1 MTAEQLKK
9 ANEIQKEI
17 DKIEETFKMLDS
29 TIKWEEGMSSPVKS
43 FIRLINASLKFGEEP
58 QAHVLLFRGT
68 GAYGSDI
75 PVDLD
80 FVKYLRSYFQDRLD
94 EKKKELGDI

>member
-1 MTAEQLKK
+1 MTSEQLKK

-17 DKIEETFKMLDS
+17 DRIDETFKMLDS
-29 TIKWEEGMSSPVKS
+29 TIKWEEGKESPVKS
-43 FIRLINASLKFGEEP
+43 FIRLMNTSLKLGEEP
-58 QAHVLLFRGT
+58 RAHVILFRGT
-68 GAYGSDI
+68 GTYGSDI

-80 FVKYLRSYFQDRLD
+80 FIKYLRQYFHDRLD